1 MSARLRVAV
10 AAPLA
15 PELCALLAEREPR
28 IDLVVDQAL
37 LPPMRHP
44 ADFSGDPGF
53 RRTPEQQAAYEAL
66 IDGADALYGIPDVDS
81 AALARTVRANPGLR
95 WVHTM
100 AAGGGGQ
107 VRAAQLTPAELER
120 VVFTTSAGVHGDSLA
135 EFAVFGVLAGAK
147 HLPRLLE
154 QQRAGEWS
162 GRWMMGQVQEQTVL
176 VLGLGGIGRAV
187 ASRLAALGATVIGTS
202 RGADSGAAAAS
213 VDGISRLIHPGDIRS
228 VLPEVSAVVTT
239 LPGTDA
245 THHLLG
251 AELFAALRP
260 GATVVNVGRGTVIDE
275 AALLDALDAGTV
287 GFAALDVFEVE
298 PLPAD
303 SPLWRHPR
311 VLVSPH
317 TAALTEGEERRIAE
331 LFADNARRLLD
342 GEPLRNVVDT
352 VEFY

>member
-1 MSARLRVAV
+1 MSERLRVVV
-10 AAPLA
+10 AAPLD
-15 PELCALLAEREPR
+15 PELAELIVAREPR
-28 IDLVVDQAL
+28 IDLVVDQSL

-44 ADFSGDPGF
+44 ADFAGDPAF
-53 RRTPEQQAAYEAL
+53 ERDAEQQAAYEAA
-66 IDGADALYGIPDVDS
+66 IDTADALYGIPDVDP
-81 AALARTVRANPGLR
+81 AALARAVRANPRLR

-107 VRAAQLTPAELER
+107 VRAADLSVEELDR
-120 VVFTTSAGVHGDSLA
+120 VAFTTSAGVHGDALA

-154 QQRAGEWS
+154 QQRGRVWS
-162 GRWMMGQVQEQTVL
+162 GRWMMPQLSDQTVL

-187 ASRLAALGATVIGTS
+187 AAKLSALGMSVIGTS
-202 RGADSGAAAAS
+202 RSGAGAPGVARTVHPSDVAEVLGD
-213 VDGISRLIHPGDIRS
+213 VD
-228 VLPEVSAVVTT
+228 AVVTT

-245 THHLLG
+245 THHMIDAGFLAG
-251 AELFAALRP
+251 LRR

-275 AALLDALDAGTV
+275 AALVAALDDGAV

-298 PLPAD
+298 PLPD
-303 SPLWRHPR
+303 ESPLWAHPR

-317 TAALTEGEERRIAE
+317 TAALTAGEERRIAE
-331 LFADNARRLLD
+331 LFARNAGLLLD
-342 GEPLRNVVDT
+342 GAPMTNLVDT

>member
-1 MSARLRVAV
+1 MSDRLRVVV
-10 AAPLA
+10 AAPLD
-15 PELCALLAEREPR
+15 PELAELIVEREPR
-28 IDLVVDQAL
+28 IDLVVDQGL

-44 ADFSGDPGF
+44 ADFAGDPAF
-53 RRTPEQQAAYEAL
+53 TRSAQQQAAFEAA
-66 IDGADALYGIPDVDS
+66 IDTAEALYGIPDVDP
-81 AALARTVRANPGLR
+81 AALARAVRANPRLR

-107 VRAAQLTPAELER
+107 VRAAGLTAEELNR
-120 VVFTTSAGVHGDSLA
+120 VAFTTSAGVHGDALA

-154 QQRAGEWS
+154 QQRDRVWS
-162 GRWMMGQVQEQTVL
+162 GRWMMPQLSDQTVL

-187 ASRLAALGATVIGTS
+187 AAKLSALGVRVVGTS
-202 RGADSGAAAAS
+202 RSGASAPGVS
-213 VDGISRLIHPGDIRS
+213 RTVHPSEISGVLGEVD
-228 VLPEVSAVVTT
+228 AVVTT

-245 THHLLG
+245 THHLIDTGFL
-251 AELFAALRP
+251 ARMRP

-275 AALLDALDAGTV
+275 AALLGALDDGTV

-298 PLPAD
+298 PLPEN
-303 SPLWRHPR
+303 SPLWAHPR

-317 TAALTEGEERRIAE
+317 TAALTAGEERRIAE
-331 LFADNARRLLD
+331 LFARNAGMLLD
-342 GEPLRNVVDT
+342 GAPMENLVDT